1 MERLSRTR
9 PRRPIPEV
17 LRSAR
22 TVPAWPYRCE
32 VTDHFAFDC
41 VEPRSGDRLP
51 PCEGHRAPPVFRRQ
65 VGFGRQ
71 PGSGRRLPTAATIFG
86 DLLRGGMRHLASSS
100 VICIGREPRRPDGP
114 AAAEHQSGSRAGK
127 GGHKPA
133 GSRRAVGWPE
143 EKPVLIACEK
153 PPREASRPAARS
165 GDPEMWGTTRP
176 HAMGPVDCDCF
187 RRLGSSRSSDCPLM
201 HSFPMVA
208 AHSDRSPQIGS
219 PSNHR
224 WPRAIRRRRPR

>member
-133 GSRRAVGWPE
+133 GSRKGRRLARREAGADRVREAPERSVSASGSVRRSRDVGYHSATCDGPRRLRLL
-143 EKPVLIACEK
+143 PS
-153 PPREASRPAARS
+153 PRELKIKRLSADAFFSH
-165 GDPEMWGTTRP
+165 G
-176 HAMGPVDCDCF
+176 
-187 RRLGSSRSSDCPLM
+187 RRA
-201 HSFPMVA
+201 F
-208 AHSDRSPQIGS
+208 
-219 PSNHR
+219 
-224 WPRAIRRRRPR
+224 